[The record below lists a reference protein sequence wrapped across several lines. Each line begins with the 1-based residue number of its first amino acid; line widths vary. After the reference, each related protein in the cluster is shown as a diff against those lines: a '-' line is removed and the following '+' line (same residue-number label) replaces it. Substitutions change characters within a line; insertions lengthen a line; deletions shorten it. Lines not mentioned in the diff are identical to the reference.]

1 MALSLALSSESQGRS
16 WHHQAALQCF
26 RDRVDLSK
34 LLTLE
39 RPSEKDREMLVLKV
53 FMLRISKCET
63 SG

>member
-1 MALSLALSSESQGRS
+1 M
-16 WHHQAALQCF
+16 QCF

-53 FMLRISKCET
+53 FTLRISKCET